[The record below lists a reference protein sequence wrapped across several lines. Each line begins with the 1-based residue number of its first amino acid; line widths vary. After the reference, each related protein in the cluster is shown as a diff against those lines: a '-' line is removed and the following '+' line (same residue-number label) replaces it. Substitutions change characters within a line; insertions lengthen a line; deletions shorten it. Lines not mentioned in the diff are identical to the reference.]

1 MRTILIMLAIL
12 GCKTSGTKD
21 DVTIYVDGDAYR
33 LVIHPIASDSQG
45 DMFASTTALQLV
57 VKQSD
62 GTTTTHVLGQK
73 DVSGLLQSNAVPP
86 LEGAHL
92 TLLGRQDSK
101 VVYHGTTGPITATT
115 GEHEV
120 SIFVALNGEPVDL
133 PSLPVPS
140 AFSPMVATGGG
151 NFYLF
156 GGSDDGAREPES
168 SRSIVHIDLSNA
180 ETGRTPSVLEVTMAE
195 PETGLGWMAHTAT
208 LITGNSDIAGQVVIA
223 GGSPHFLSGGARSIL
238 GGENASKQAFLFD
251 PDTQTLTET
260 DALSHKRYGHQAVS
274 NHRGEV
280 VVLGGMA
287 QHDTSVVMAEFIEI
301 FDPSTRRWSTR
312 SDLLSAGCLF
322 QGAARLGQQ
331 GVLVC
336 GGINAQFEYTS
347 LCQLVT
353 PNGVLESA
361 DPLEQSLVWPHM
373 VTLDDGR
380 VLLTGGMVTD
390 GMTFDNFY
398 DLDLAASDRAW
409 IYNAGTWREIG
420 SMRNARA
427 MHTSVTLPGGRVLI
441 AGGVS
446 GIDPNAER
454 LDSNYSGLLFDYAG
468 AIACA
473 EIFDPE
479 TEEFTAVEPC
489 GTGSAAAT
497 LPERTLLPAAAS
509 DPVYGALVAGGI
521 GVDKGQ
527 SVDNVIL
534 FHPTYDG
541 SELGE

>member
-1 MRTILIMLAIL
+1 MPTILIMLAIL

-33 LVIHPIASDSQG
+33 LVIHPVASDSQG
-45 DMFASTTALQLV
+45 DLFAGATALQLV

-73 DVSGLLQSNAVPP
+73 DASGQRQSTAVPP
-86 LEGAHL
+86 LVGAHL
-92 TLLGRQDSK
+92 TLLGRQDSQ
-101 VVYHGTTGPITATT
+101 VIYHGSTGPITATT

-120 SIFVALNGEPVDL
+120 SIFVARNGEPVDL

-140 AFSPMVATGGG
+140 AFSPMVATGDG
-151 NFYLF
+151 NFYIF
-156 GGSDDGAREPES
+156 GGSDNGVREPES

-180 ETGRTPSVLEVTMAE
+180 ETGLTPSALEVTLAE

-223 GGSPHFLSGGARSIL
+223 GGSPYFLSGGAGSIL
-238 GGENASKQAFLFD
+238 GGQNASKQAFLFD

-274 NHRGEV
+274 NHRGEI

-301 FDPSTRRWSTR
+301 FDPTTRLWSTR

-322 QGAARLGQQ
+322 QGAARLGEQ

-336 GGINAQFEYTS
+336 GGVNAQFEYTS
-347 LCQLVT
+347 MCQLVT

-390 GMTFDNFY
+390 GMTFDSFY
-398 DLDLAASDRAW
+398 DLELAASDRAW
-409 IYNAGTWREIG
+409 IYSAGTWRELEP
-420 SMRNARA
+420 MRNARA
-427 MHTSVTLPGGRVLI
+427 MHTSVVLPGGRVLI

-454 LDSNYSGLLFDYAG
+454 LDSSYSGLLFDYAG

-489 GTGSAAAT
+489 GPGSAAAT
-497 LPERTLLPAAAS
+497 LPERTLLPALAS

-527 SVDNVIL
+527 SVDGVIL

>member
-73 DVSGLLQSNAVPP
+73 DVSGQLQSTAVPP

-92 TLLGRQDSK
+92 TLLGRKYSQ
-101 VVYHGTTGPITATT
+101 VIYHGTTGPITATT

-120 SIFVALNGEPVDL
+120 SIFVARNGEPVDL
-133 PSLPVPS
+133 PQLPVPS

-180 ETGRTPSVLEVTMAE
+180 ETGRTPSALEVTMAE
-195 PETGLGWMAHTAT
+195 PETGSGWMAHTAT
-208 LITGNSDIAGQVVIA
+208 LITGNSDITGQVVIA
-223 GGSPHFLSGGARSIL
+223 GGSPHFLSGGARTIL
-238 GGENASKQAFLFD
+238 GGKNASKQAFLFD

-301 FDPSTRRWSTR
+301 FDPATSRWSTR

-322 QGAARLGQQ
+322 QGAARLGEQ

-336 GGINAQFEYTS
+336 GGVNAQFEYTS
-347 LCQLVT
+347 MCQLVT

-527 SVDNVIL
+527 SVDNVTL